1 MRRSVSNA
9 DTQLPSSP
17 EDTKRQKKSKKP
29 RRLTFSQ
36 HMKLIEKRREKIT
49 EFRKELREKDKQ
61 EFHAP
66 SGGQDDSMEMGTLGE
81 GESLPPFEAT
91 KPARRNPEIPT
102 AKELAFQRLDT
113 MLEIFH
119 RRIGFKSSD
128 DWGVGIDDQ
137 FGKALDQFDNDY
149 DPSPGPSPIPLPT
162 PPPLT
167 VSSPETVDETSR
179 DPERRK
185 FKLKPPK
192 TRMLARHVKEY
203 KNDFEKKWGS
213 SIEFEPWCP
222 PMRESD
228 RPSSPGIPGTNEP
241 TDGLYH
247 VYEAEYD
254 DGLSVDPKVID
265 DEVQVATYN
274 RIRHDYDMENLND
287 AETLLN
293 GMAKRHEPIDF
304 TAKVKM
310 CKLNTYERILKE
322 RSAQASLAREYNLLP
337 TFMDITKVCFHRC
350 TSVEYLFLD
359 RHIPHR

>member
-1 MRRSVSNA
+1 
-9 DTQLPSSP
+9 
-17 EDTKRQKKSKKP
+17 
-29 RRLTFSQ
+29 
-36 HMKLIEKRREKIT
+36 MKLIEKRREKIT